1 MHTQTAPG
9 EPSDRVGDVKEDGGG
24 GGEERKGHQVGGGP
38 VGDTGKQGTRSGK

>member
-9 EPSDRVGDVKEDGGG
+9 EPSDRVGDVKEDGERGG

-38 VGDTGKQGTRSGK
+38 VG